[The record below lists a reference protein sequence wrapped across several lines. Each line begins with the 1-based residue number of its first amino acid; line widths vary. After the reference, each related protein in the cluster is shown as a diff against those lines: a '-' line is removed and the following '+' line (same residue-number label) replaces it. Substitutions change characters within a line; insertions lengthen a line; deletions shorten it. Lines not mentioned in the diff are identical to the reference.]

1 VTEYGDLDDLLLPV
15 PVTDLGDYRRKL
27 ARKVAKQMLDRLE
40 ANGIE
45 PELLAEI
52 EEIFKDSGMLGLES

>member
-1 VTEYGDLDDLLLPV
+1 MTDDLPV
-15 PVTDLGDYRRKL
+15 PVTDLGDYRRKE
-27 ARKVAKQMLDRLE
+27 ARKVAKQMLDTLE

-52 EEIFKDSGMLGLES
+52 EEIFQDSGMLGLKS

>member
-1 VTEYGDLDDLLLPV
+1 VTDDLRV
-15 PVTDLGDYRRKL
+15 PVADFGDYRRKE
-27 ARKVAKQMLDRLE
+27 ARKVAKRLLDQLE

>member
-1 VTEYGDLDDLLLPV
+1 MTDDLRAPV
-15 PVTDLGDYRRKL
+15 ADLGDYRRKL
-27 ARKVAKQMLDRLE
+27 ARKVAKEMLDRLE
-40 ANGIE
+40 ASGIE

>member
-1 VTEYGDLDDLLLPV
+1 VTDDLLLPV
-15 PVTDLGDYRRKL
+15 PPVADLGDHRRKL
-27 ARKVAKQMLDRLE
+27 ARLVAKQMLDRLE

-52 EEIFKDSGMLGLES
+52 EEIFQDSGMLGFES